1 MSAELEGA
9 FPGLAADGYR
19 LASPKTHSYNCVAWA
34 AGDASRW
41 RGARDLLA
49 RTTGRRP
56 RRADAPLCGPR
67 LHALR
72 RIPRTSL
79 P

>member
-1 MSAELEGA
+1 MSAELRE
-9 FPGLAADGYR
+9 PS
-19 LASPKTHSYNCVAWA
+19 LASPLTAIY
-34 AGDASRW
+34 RP
-41 RGARDLLA
+41 ARDAFLQLHCPGRRRREPVVGTRVLLA
-49 RTTGRRP
+49 RPTGRRP
-56 RRADAPLCGPR
+56 HCANAPLCGPR

>member
-1 MSAELEGA
+1 MSAELEGT
-9 FPGLAADGYR
+9 FPGLAADGYL
-19 LASPKTHSYNCVAWA
+19 LASPKTHSYNCIAWA
-34 AGDASRW
+34 AGNASRW
-41 RGARDLLA
+41 WEPGIYWP
-49 RTTGRRP
+49 GRRP
-56 RRADAPLCGPR
+56 HCANAPLCGPG